1 MMVEALDLRLRE
13 KRWELLLELVPGLML
28 MLRLRL
34 VEIELA
40 LVDSLRS

>member
-28 MLRLRL
+28 MLRL